1 MIGCIIQARM
11 NSTRLPGKVLMN
23 IDEKFP
29 ALFYTVDQLKNSKL
43 QEKIVIATSNN
54 QEDNHI
60 EKFCRKYN
68 IKCFRG
74 SLENVLD
81 RYYQC
86 AKKFGITTIVRIPA
100 DKPLIDPEIV
110 DEVIQK
116 FKENSFDCVTNFQPS
131 TIPSGTE
138 VEIFSFSALETA
150 WKNASS
156 ALDKEHVTPYIYK
169 NKEQFKI
176 FNVVNKDDL
185 SNFRWALDYKE
196 DLELIRKIVMKI
208 EKRPILTRDIINLLN
223 KEKELIKINQNII
236 KK

>member
-23 IDEKFP
+23 IDGKFP
-29 ALFYTVDQLKNSKL
+29 ALFYTVEQLKNSKL
-43 QEKIVIATSNN
+43 LEKIVIATSSN
-54 QEDNHI
+54 QEDNDI

-86 AKKFGITTIVRIPA
+86 AKEFGITTIVRIPA
-100 DKPLIDPEIV
+100 DKPLIDPEMV

-131 TIPSGTE
+131 TVPSGTE

-176 FNVVNKDDL
+176 FNVVNKEDL

-223 KEKELIKINQNII
+223 KEKELIKINQNV
-236 KK
+236 KN

>member
-23 IDEKFP
+23 IDGKFP
-29 ALFYTVDQLKNSKL
+29 ALFYTVEQLKNSKL
-43 QEKIVIATSNN
+43 LEKIVIATSSN
-54 QEDNHI
+54 QEDNDI

-86 AKKFGITTIVRIPA
+86 AKEFGITTIVRIPA

-138 VEIFSFSALETA
+138 VEIFSFSALETV

-156 ALDKEHVTPYIYK
+156 AFDKEHVTPYIYK

-176 FNVVNKDDL
+176 FNVVNKEDL

-223 KEKELIKINQNII
+223 KEKELIKINQNV
-236 KK
+236 KN

>member
-29 ALFYTVDQLKNSKL
+29 ALFYTVEQLKNSKL
-43 QEKIVIATSNN
+43 LEKIIIATSSN
-54 QEDNHI
+54 QEDNDI

-86 AKKFGITTIVRIPA
+86 AKEFGITTIVRIPA

-150 WKNASS
+150 WKNTSS
-156 ALDKEHVTPYIYK
+156 AFNKEHVTPYIYK

-176 FNVVNKDDL
+176 FNVVNKEDL

-196 DLELIRKIVMKI
+196 DLELIRKIVMRI

-223 KEKELIKINQNII
+223 KEKELIKINKNVI

>member
-1 MIGCIIQARM
+1 MKGCIIQARM

-29 ALFYTVDQLKNSKL
+29 ALFYTVEQLKNSKL
-43 QEKIVIATSNN
+43 LEKIVIATSSN
-54 QEDNHI
+54 QEDNDI

-86 AKKFGITTIVRIPA
+86 AKEFGITTIVRIPA

-156 ALDKEHVTPYIYK
+156 AFDKEHVTPYIYK

-176 FNVVNKDDL
+176 FNVVNKEDL

-196 DLELIRKIVMKI
+196 DLELIRKIVKKI

-223 KEKELIKINQNII
+223 KEKELIKINQNV
-236 KK
+236 KN

>member
-29 ALFYTVDQLKNSKL
+29 ALFYTVEQLKNSKL
-43 QEKIVIATSNN
+43 LEKIVIATSSN
-54 QEDNHI
+54 QEDNDI

-86 AKKFGITTIVRIPA
+86 AKEFGITTIVRIPA

-110 DEVIQK
+110 DKVIQK

-150 WKNASS
+150 WKMHHQH
-156 ALDKEHVTPYIYK
+156 LTK
-169 NKEQFKI
+169 N
-176 FNVVNKDDL
+176 
-185 SNFRWALDYKE
+185 
-196 DLELIRKIVMKI
+196 M
-208 EKRPILTRDIINLLN
+208 
-223 KEKELIKINQNII
+223 
-236 KK
+236 

>member
-29 ALFYTVDQLKNSKL
+29 ALFYTVEQLKNSKL
-43 QEKIVIATSNN
+43 LEKIVIATSSN
-54 QEDNHI
+54 QEDNNI

-86 AKKFGITTIVRIPA
+86 AKEFGITTIVRIPA

-156 ALDKEHVTPYIYK
+156 AFDKEHVTPYIYK

-176 FNVVNKDDL
+176 FNVVNKEDL

-223 KEKELIKINQNII
+223 KEKELIKINQNV
-236 KK
+236 KN

>member
-1 MIGCIIQARM
+1 MIGCVIQARM

-23 IDEKFP
+23 IDGKFP
-29 ALFYTVDQLKNSKL
+29 ALFYTVEQLKNSKL
-43 QEKIVIATSNN
+43 LEKIVIATSSN
-54 QEDNHI
+54 QEDNDI
-60 EKFCRKYN
+60 EKFCREYS

-86 AKKFGITTIVRIPA
+86 AKEFGITTIVRIPA

-150 WKNASS
+150 WKNTSS
-156 ALDKEHVTPYIYK
+156 AFNKEHVTPYIYK

-176 FNVVNKDDL
+176 FNVVNKEDL

-223 KEKELIKINQNII
+223 KEKELIKINQNV
-236 KK
+236 KN

>member
-23 IDEKFP
+23 IDGKFP
-29 ALFYTVDQLKNSKL
+29 ALFYTVEQLKNSKL
-43 QEKIVIATSNN
+43 LEKIIIATSSN
-54 QEDNHI
+54 QEDNDI

-86 AKKFGITTIVRIPA
+86 AKEFGITTIVRIPA

-150 WKNASS
+150 WKNTSS
-156 ALDKEHVTPYIYK
+156 VFDKEHVTPYIYK

-176 FNVVNKDDL
+176 FNVVNKEDL

-223 KEKELIKINQNII
+223 KEKELIKINQNV
-236 KK
+236 KN

>member
-29 ALFYTVDQLKNSKL
+29 ALFYTVEQLKNSKL
-43 QEKIVIATSNN
+43 LEKIVIATSSN
-54 QEDNHI
+54 QEDNDI

-86 AKKFGITTIVRIPA
+86 AKEFGITTIVRIPA

-156 ALDKEHVTPYIYK
+156 EFDKEHVTPYIYK

-176 FNVVNKDDL
+176 FNVVNKEDL

-196 DLELIRKIVMKI
+196 DLELIRKIVKKI

-223 KEKELIKINQNII
+223 KEKELIKINQNV
-236 KK
+236 KN

>member
-29 ALFYTVDQLKNSKL
+29 ALFYTLEQLKNSKL
-43 QEKIVIATSNN
+43 LEKIIIATSSN
-54 QEDNHI
+54 QEDNDI

-86 AKKFGITTIVRIPA
+86 AKEFGITTIVRIPA

-156 ALDKEHVTPYIYK
+156 AFDKEHVTPYIYK

-176 FNVVNKDDL
+176 FNVVNKEDL

-223 KEKELIKINQNII
+223 KEKELIKINQNV
-236 KK
+236 KN

>member
-1 MIGCIIQARM
+1 MKGCIIQARM

-29 ALFYTVDQLKNSKL
+29 ALFYTVEQLKNSKL
-43 QEKIVIATSNN
+43 LEKIVIATSSN
-54 QEDNHI
+54 QEDNDI
-60 EKFCRKYN
+60 EKFCREYK

-86 AKKFGITTIVRIPA
+86 AKEFGITTIVRIPA

-156 ALDKEHVTPYIYK
+156 AFDKEHVTPYIYK

-176 FNVVNKDDL
+176 FNVVNKEDL

-196 DLELIRKIVMKI
+196 DLELIRKIVKKI
-208 EKRPILTRDIINLLN
+208 QKRPILTRDIINLLN
-223 KEKELIKINQNII
+223 KEKELIKINQNV
-236 KK
+236 KN

>member
-29 ALFYTVDQLKNSKL
+29 ALFYTLEQLKNSKL
-43 QEKIVIATSNN
+43 LEKIIIATSSN
-54 QEDNHI
+54 QEDNDI
-60 EKFCRKYN
+60 EKFCRKYD

-86 AKKFGITTIVRIPA
+86 AKEFGITTIVRIPA

-150 WKNASS
+150 WKNTSS
-156 ALDKEHVTPYIYK
+156 VFDKEHVTPYIYK

-176 FNVVNKDDL
+176 FNVVNKEDL

-223 KEKELIKINQNII
+223 KEKELIKINQNV
-236 KK
+236 KN

>member
-29 ALFYTVDQLKNSKL
+29 ALFYTVEQLKNSKL
-43 QEKIVIATSNN
+43 LEKIIIATSSN
-54 QEDNHI
+54 QEDNDI

-86 AKKFGITTIVRIPA
+86 AKEFGITTIVRIPA

-150 WKNASS
+150 WKNTSS
-156 ALDKEHVTPYIYK
+156 AFNKEHVTPYIYK

-176 FNVVNKDDL
+176 FNVVNKEDL

-223 KEKELIKINQNII
+223 KEKELIKINQNV
-236 KK
+236 KN

>member
-29 ALFYTVDQLKNSKL
+29 ALFYTVEQLKNSKL
-43 QEKIVIATSNN
+43 LEKIVIATSSN
-54 QEDNHI
+54 QEDNDI

-86 AKKFGITTIVRIPA
+86 AKEFGITTIVRIPA

-156 ALDKEHVTPYIYK
+156 AFDKEHVTPYIYK

-176 FNVVNKDDL
+176 FNVVNKEDL

-196 DLELIRKIVMKI
+196 DLELIRKIVKKI

-223 KEKELIKINQNII
+223 KEKELIKINQNV
-236 KK
+236 KN

>member
-23 IDEKFP
+23 IDGKFP
-29 ALFYTVDQLKNSKL
+29 ALFYTVEQLKNSKL
-43 QEKIVIATSNN
+43 LEKIVIATSSN
-54 QEDNHI
+54 QEDNDI

-68 IKCFRG
+68 IKCFRE

-86 AKKFGITTIVRIPA
+86 AKEFGITTIVRIPA
-100 DKPLIDPEIV
+100 DKPLIDPEMV

-131 TIPSGTE
+131 TVPSGTE

-156 ALDKEHVTPYIYK
+156 ALDKEHVTPYIYR

-176 FNVVNKDDL
+176 FNVVNKEDL

-223 KEKELIKINQNII
+223 KEKELIKINQNV
-236 KK
+236 KN

>member
-29 ALFYTVDQLKNSKL
+29 ALFYTVEQLKNSKL
-43 QEKIVIATSNN
+43 LEKIIIATSSN
-54 QEDNHI
+54 QEDNDI
-60 EKFCRKYN
+60 EKFCREYS

-86 AKKFGITTIVRIPA
+86 AKEFGITTIVRIPA

-150 WKNASS
+150 WKNTSS
-156 ALDKEHVTPYIYK
+156 AFNKEHVTPYIYK

-176 FNVVNKDDL
+176 FNVVNKEDL

-223 KEKELIKINQNII
+223 KEKELIKINQNV
-236 KK
+236 KN

>member
-11 NSTRLPGKVLMN
+11 SSTRLPGKVLMN
-23 IDEKFP
+23 IDKKFP
-29 ALFYTVDQLKNSKL
+29 ALFYTVEQLKNSKL

-54 QEDNHI
+54 QEDNDI

-86 AKKFGITTIVRIPA
+86 AKEFGITTIVRIPA

-156 ALDKEHVTPYIYK
+156 AFDKEHVTPYIYK

-176 FNVVNKDDL
+176 FNVVNKEDL

-196 DLELIRKIVMKI
+196 DLELIRKIVKKI

-223 KEKELIKINQNII
+223 KEKELIKINQNV
-236 KK
+236 KN

>member
-1 MIGCIIQARM
+1 
-11 NSTRLPGKVLMN
+11 MN
-23 IDEKFP
+23 IDGKFP
-29 ALFYTVDQLKNSKL
+29 ALFYTVEQLKNSKL
-43 QEKIVIATSNN
+43 LEKIVIATSSN
-54 QEDNHI
+54 QEDNDI

-86 AKKFGITTIVRIPA
+86 AKEFGITTIVRIPA

-156 ALDKEHVTPYIYK
+156 AFDKEHVTPYIYK

-176 FNVVNKDDL
+176 FNVVNKEDL

-223 KEKELIKINQNII
+223 REKELIKINQNV
-236 KK
+236 KN

>member
-138 VEIFSFSALETA
+138 VEIFSFSVLETA

-156 ALDKEHVTPYIYK
+156 AFDKEHVTPYIYK

>member
-23 IDEKFP
+23 IDGKFP
-29 ALFYTVDQLKNSKL
+29 AIYYTIEQLKNSKL
-43 QEKIVIATSNN
+43 LEKIVISTSNN
-54 QEDNHI
+54 QEDNDI

-86 AKKFGITTIVRIPA
+86 AKEFGITTIVRIPA

-131 TIPSGTE
+131 TVPSGTE

-156 ALDKEHVTPYIYK
+156 AFDKEHVTPYIYK
-169 NKEQFKI
+169 NKKQFKI
-176 FNVVNKDDL
+176 FNVVNKEDL

-196 DLELIRKIVMKI
+196 DLELIKKIVMKI
-208 EKRPILTRDIINLLN
+208 KKRPILTRDIINLLN
-223 KEKELIKINQNII
+223 KEKELIRINQNV
-236 KK
+236 KN

>member
-29 ALFYTVDQLKNSKL
+29 ALFYTLEQLKNSKL
-43 QEKIVIATSNN
+43 LEKIIIATSSN
-54 QEDNHI
+54 QEDNDI
-60 EKFCRKYN
+60 EKFCRKYD

-86 AKKFGITTIVRIPA
+86 AKEFGITTIVRIPA

-156 ALDKEHVTPYIYK
+156 AFDKEHVTPYIYK

-176 FNVVNKDDL
+176 FNVVNKEDL

-223 KEKELIKINQNII
+223 KEKELIKINQNV
-236 KK
+236 KN

>member
-23 IDEKFP
+23 IDGKFP
-29 ALFYTVDQLKNSKL
+29 ALFYTVEQLKNSKL
-43 QEKIVIATSNN
+43 LEKIVIATSSN
-54 QEDNHI
+54 QEDNNI

-86 AKKFGITTIVRIPA
+86 AKEFGITTIVRIPA

-156 ALDKEHVTPYIYK
+156 AFDKEHVTPYIYK

-176 FNVVNKDDL
+176 FNVVNKEDL

-223 KEKELIKINQNII
+223 KEKELIKINQNV
-236 KK
+236 KN

>member
-1 MIGCIIQARM
+1 MLGCIIQARM

-29 ALFYTVDQLKNSKL
+29 ALFYTVEQLKNSKL
-43 QEKIVIATSNN
+43 LEKIVIATSSN
-54 QEDNHI
+54 QEDNNI

-86 AKKFGITTIVRIPA
+86 AKEFGITTIIRIPA

-156 ALDKEHVTPYIYK
+156 AFDKEHVTPYIYK

-176 FNVVNKDDL
+176 FNVVNKEDL

-223 KEKELIKINQNII
+223 KEKELIKINQNV
-236 KK
+236 KN

>member
-29 ALFYTVDQLKNSKL
+29 ALFYTVEQLKNSKL
-43 QEKIVIATSNN
+43 LEKIVIATSSN
-54 QEDNHI
+54 QEDNDI

-86 AKKFGITTIVRIPA
+86 AKEFGITTIVRIPA

-156 ALDKEHVTPYIYK
+156 AFDKEHVTPYIYK

-176 FNVVNKDDL
+176 FNVVNKEDL

-223 KEKELIKINQNII
+223 KEKELIKINQNV
-236 KK
+236 KN

>member
-23 IDEKFP
+23 IDGKFP
-29 ALFYTVDQLKNSKL
+29 ALFYTVEQLKNSKL
-43 QEKIVIATSNN
+43 LEKIVIATSSN
-54 QEDNHI
+54 QEDNDI

-86 AKKFGITTIVRIPA
+86 AKEFGITAIVRIPA
-100 DKPLIDPEIV
+100 DKPLIDPEMV

-131 TIPSGTE
+131 TVPSGTE

-156 ALDKEHVTPYIYK
+156 MSDKEHVTPYIYK

-176 FNVVNKDDL
+176 FNVVNKEDL

-223 KEKELIKINQNII
+223 KEKELIKINQNV
-236 KK
+236 KN

>member
-29 ALFYTVDQLKNSKL
+29 ALFYTVEQLKNSKL
-43 QEKIVIATSNN
+43 LEKIVIATSSN
-54 QEDNHI
+54 QEDNNI

-86 AKKFGITTIVRIPA
+86 AKEFGITTIIRIPA

-156 ALDKEHVTPYIYK
+156 AFDKEHVTPYIYK

-176 FNVVNKDDL
+176 FNVVNKEDL

-223 KEKELIKINQNII
+223 KEKELIKINQNV
-236 KK
+236 KN